1 LEAPKIRLLLVDDY
15 PPWYGFIRSM
25 LQSRP
30 ELQIVL
36 EVSDGLAAV
45 QKAQELQPDPIVLDI
60 GLPQLS
66 GIEAARQIRER
77 SPKSK
82 ILFLSQESS
91 PEVLEAALNAG
102 AEGYV
107 VKSHAAGELLPA
119 VNAVLQG
126 KQFVGAQF

>member
-15 PPWYGFIRSM
+15 PPWCGFIRSM
-25 LQSRP
+25 LQIQP

-126 KQFVGAQF
+126 KQFVGCQF